1 MFFFFFSRSSIIILM
16 ERMDI
21 LVLNFYGLG
30 TKRFHSIFK
39 NRIMRFE
46 THLTSPHQKHV
57 YTPLAHP
64 PYCTL
69 FAPPPP
75 PKKKT
80 IYVSM
85 VFNGTVVIPRRI
97 KKQRFGE
104 GGANKVH
111 YGKCQ
116 LAYTKKVAVCKALM
130 FFCCQCCCSF
140 LLPLLCFYLFVFVCL
155 FVCFVLF
162 CFCFL
167 ACMLFSQ

>member
-1 MFFFFFSRSSIIILM
+1 M

-75 PKKKT
+75 KKKNNLRKHGFQWD
-80 IYVSM
+80 S
-85 VFNGTVVIPRRI
+85 
-97 KKQRFGE
+97 
-104 GGANKVH
+104 
-111 YGKCQ
+111 C
-116 LAYTKKVAVCKALM
+116 YT
-130 FFCCQCCCSF
+130 QED
-140 LLPLLCFYLFVFVCL
+140 
-155 FVCFVLF
+155 
-162 CFCFL
+162 
-167 ACMLFSQ
+167 

>member
-1 MFFFFFSRSSIIILM
+1 
-16 ERMDI
+16 MDI

-46 THLTSPHQKHV
+46 PHLTSPHQKHV
-57 YTPLAHP
+57 YTPLAHL

-69 FAPPPP
+69 FAPLPPP
-75 PKKKT
+75 QKKT
-80 IYVSM
+80 INVSM

-97 KKQRFGE
+97 EKQRLCKILGRGW
-104 GGANKVH
+104 GGGQIKGIMGNV
-111 YGKCQ
+111 Q

-140 LLPLLCFYLFVFVCL
+140 LLPLLCFYLLVFFVV
-155 FVCFVLF
+155 VCFVLF
-162 CFCFL
+162 CFAL
-167 ACMLFSQ
+167 